1 MRLRRLILSRY
12 GLFSG
17 HEIDFGEPTAGKPDL
32 HVIYGP
38 NEAGKSTALAG
49 FLDLL
54 FAFEQRSRYGFKHG
68 YEAMRVEAD
77 IEIGGKGH
85 RFARIKKRIGSLL
98 DGGGRQALEGLLINA
113 LGGMNRETYKA
124 MFSLNDDTL
133 EKGGEEILHSE
144 GELGSLLFA
153 TGAGLSELSG
163 TLKRLLDTAGGFHRG
178 KARNT
183 KLYELKTKLKGI
195 EEERKKHDM
204 EASAYAGLVKK
215 RNLAKT
221 AYDEAV
227 SEHARLK
234 AERTKAERRLRG
246 LERLAEMQPLRVE
259 LADLASLPEPPRAWF
274 ERIDEMIDREPRL
287 ATEIEGLEK
296 RRHEWKEEC
305 EALVVDDAIL
315 ALEDRI
321 ANLEDLRAGHVQ
333 AGKDLPKRRSE
344 LDGCRGE
351 IVAILRRL
359 EQAPDKNPSTLAVPA
374 AVIGA
379 LGDLIERWSGIEERV
394 KAARKELEKAEAEAE
409 RAQRALDKAE
419 AELGDD
425 SAFEHLRTVLGEAQ
439 NDDWRS
445 RHNRHTEQRRLCK
458 AELDRQMAQ
467 LPFWN
472 EDPENLAAIRV
483 PEADDM
489 DEWKRGLDEAIH
501 EVEGLEAHR
510 TRLQGERKRQDER
523 AQRTKTESG
532 VTDDEEA
539 ARLRKSRNEAWR
551 HHRSTLDA
559 GSADAFEARMNAYDA
574 AMDGR
579 LAQAAALA
587 DIRQAGKESRSRN
600 AEIERNAEEL
610 AIARQRRQR
619 LLDEIAT
626 SVQDMIETGA
636 SELPPD
642 IARSRLAGWLRRR
655 GEILETLAAM
665 EREDAEIGRARED
678 ENRHRDRL
686 AAALTAAGVEADAA
700 IAIEDLTKM
709 AQMAS
714 DRAVERRAEVAA
726 ARGSLDRA
734 RSTLQNRRDE
744 AKQAGNDDKKW
755 HREWTVALSRCWLK
769 EIEPEPP
776 APEMRHI
783 LESLK
788 ELEGAHEKHENMAA
802 RIAAM
807 ERDQNR
813 FAAEIKSL
821 LEQLSDSFDPTQV
834 TAQGESLKS
843 RRAAAIAA
851 RERRKDLLE
860 KLERDR
866 EEIARTENEMA
877 ELRAVESDMFK
888 AFGIDSLLGVK
899 KKLQQVEQRTKLRSA
914 LADKENQLMTT
925 MKTGSLEEA
934 EALLE
939 GADRAGIEEQ
949 ITGLDTRIGDAEN
962 RKQERHYTFRK
973 AEGDIAAVG
982 GDDRAAR
989 LEQQRR
995 TVLLDLEER
1004 ALAYLR
1010 IRLGI
1015 AAAEEALRAYRDR
1028 HRSSMM
1034 ENASQAF
1041 GTISRGAY
1049 ERLASQPTDKGEVL
1063 IGIPTDGGA
1072 KLAHEMSKGAR
1083 FQLYLALRVAGYREF
1098 VGQHGP
1104 VPFFA
1109 DDILETFDDF
1119 RAEET
1124 FRVLTDMARSG
1135 QVIYLGHHRH
1145 LCRIAREVC
1154 PEVTIHELPDPM
1166 ATAAAG
1172 LDERTGG

>member
-17 HEIDFGEPTAGKPDL
+17 HEIDFGEPTTGKPDL

-85 RFARIKKRIGSLL
+85 RFARIRKKAGSLL
-98 DGGGRQALEGLLINA
+98 DGGGRQAPEGLLINA

-124 MFSLNDDTL
+124 MFSLDDDTL
-133 EKGGEEILHSE
+133 EKGGEEILRSE
-144 GELGSLLFA
+144 GELGNLLFA

-163 TLKRLLDTAGGFHRG
+163 TLKRPLDTAGRFHRG

-183 KLYELKTKLKGI
+183 RLYELKAEIRSI
-195 EEERKKHDM
+195 EEERKRHDM

-215 RNLAKT
+215 HNLAKT

-234 AERTKAERRLRG
+234 AERTEAERRVRG
-246 LERLAEMQPLRVE
+246 LERLAEMRPLRVE

-296 RRHEWKEEC
+296 RRNEWKEEC
-305 EALVVDDAIL
+305 EALAVDDAIL

-344 LDGCRGE
+344 LDGYRGE

-359 EQAPDKNPSTLAVPA
+359 EQAPDKNPSTLAIPA
-374 AVIGA
+374 AVTGA

-394 KAARKELEKAEAEAE
+394 KAARKELEKAEAE
-409 RAQRALDKAE
+409 RAQRALDKVE

-472 EDPENLAAIRV
+472 EVPENLAAIRV

-587 DIRQAGKESRSRN
+587 DIRQAGKELRSRD

-642 IARSRLAGWLRRR
+642 IARSSLAGWIRRR

-686 AAALTAAGVEADAA
+686 ATALTTAGVEADAA
-700 IAIEDLTKM
+700 IAIEDLAKM
-709 AQMAS
+709 AQMTS

-726 ARGSLDRA
+726 ARGSLDRV

-813 FAAEIKSL
+813 FAAEVKSL
-821 LEQLSDSFDPTQV
+821 VEELSGDFDPTQAV
-834 TAQGESLKS
+834 AWSDKLKS
-843 RRAAAIAA
+843 RLAEAIAA
-851 RERRKDLLE
+851 RRQRRDLQE
-860 KLERDR
+860 KLERIR
-866 EEIARTENEMA
+866 EEIAQAESEMA
-877 ELRAVESDMFK
+877 ELRAVASDMFK
-888 AFGIDSLLGVK
+888 AFSIDSLLGVK
-899 KKLQQVEQRTKLRSA
+899 KKLQQVEQRAKLRSA
-914 LADKENQLMTT
+914 LADKENQLMAT

-939 GADRAGIEEQ
+939 GADRAGIEDQ
-949 ITGLDTRIGDAEN
+949 ITRLDTRIGDAED
-962 RKQERHYTFRK
+962 RKQERHHAFRK
-973 AEGDIAAVG
+973 AEDDIAAVG

-995 TVLLDLEER
+995 TILLELEER

-1098 VGQHGP
+1098 VGPHGP

-1124 FRVLTDMARSG
+1124 FRVLADMARSG